1 MFWVLHTVLGKHEA
15 SFVSRMLPGN
25 LHRVKK
31 FAFIDQ
37 RFQNVIAWQLYY
49 SYTLAGP
56 ACGQLLQ
63 NQQTT
68 VLLFQACIKI
78 NTSCK
83 QTATSLGQ
91 VGCLSPF
98 YLMRRQS
105 IGTISL
111 GVWETV
117 SVAYWI
123 SIVPNGKL
131 PSWVTVRSEC
141 AWYVWLVKG
150 SFNKLAHY
158 TVSPLLFSSHITV
171 SVVSVS
177 PDLPRNPVHITQY
190 FYSVLQD

>member
-1 MFWVLHTVLGKHEA
+1 MASIYTCQENFMFWVLRTVLGKHES

-25 LHRVKK
+25 LHMVKK

-37 RFQNVIAWQLYY
+37 KFQNVIAWQLYY

-63 NQQTT
+63 NLQTI
-68 VLLFQACIKI
+68 VLLFQACIRI

-91 VGCLSPF
+91 VGCLGPF
-98 YLMRRQS
+98 YLMRRRS
-105 IGTISL
+105 IGTIAL
-111 GVWETV
+111 GVWEMV

-131 PSWVTVRSEC
+131 PSWVTVRNEY
-141 AWYVWLVKG
+141 AWCDLWR
-150 SFNKLAHY
+150 NH
-158 TVSPLLFSSHITV
+158 SS
-171 SVVSVS
+171 
-177 PDLPRNPVHITQY
+177 Y
-190 FYSVLQD
+190 